1 MKLRQNGNAGTRDK
15 AKGLK
20 IMPLLFLTADFI
32 DDIKFA
38 PVYNF
43 INGRLADKPTVL
55 KPLS

>member
-1 MKLRQNGNAGTRDK
+1 MKSGAWGFY
-15 AKGLK
+15 KGGVKK
-20 IMPLLFLTADFI
+20 IT
-32 DDIKFA
+32 

>member
-1 MKLRQNGNAGTRDK
+1 MHC
-15 AKGLK
+15 LK
-20 IMPLLFLTADFI
+20 VFWSNLLEAF
-32 DDIKFA
+32 KFEILFKIICLIT

>member
-1 MKLRQNGNAGTRDK
+1 MSWHTKWG
-15 AKGLK
+15 
-20 IMPLLFLTADFI
+20 DFPELY
-32 DDIKFA
+32 KEA

>member
-1 MKLRQNGNAGTRDK
+1 MRQGNREITEFNE
-15 AKGLK
+15 
-20 IMPLLFLTADFI
+20 IT
-32 DDIKFA
+32 

>member
-1 MKLRQNGNAGTRDK
+1 MNINQQYISET
-15 AKGLK
+15 
-20 IMPLLFLTADFI
+20 
-32 DDIKFA
+32 